1 MSSPAPEAAPPPH
14 PVTPASVVAST
25 AIARTLTISD
35 QHATILLTSNEAN
48 ATEDTSSTVR
58 PPSRSLLKLT
68 LVPFHKTDL
77 ARIPIS
83 TDAAQASGAD
93 KEKKKNEVSDVVE
106 KEHSRRV
113 MKFLSEFNWRM
124 TSESGAEYSFHEAFL
139 KSNPSVG
146 DGGSEPEAKRTKMD
160 MEETTETTK
169 TEDSAEAKMKT
180 TFTSAKWSS
189 FKAELISPASDRQV
203 ARAMPSPGLSM
214 VIETPD
220 LYKLVTKPFIDS
232 IVASGSLSWLENV
245 VTGKKE
251 KERLLHDADDWI
263 LNIDTK
269 WRTHPDALTVPR
281 SEWFR
286 HESIVDLY
294 CLGIIKP
301 KGVAS
306 LRDLTEDHIPMLKD
320 MLDNGPKVIA
330 SVYGVKVD
338 QLRIFVHYQPQ
349 FYHFHVHF
357 TRLENDTGAQAEK
370 AHLLADIIQNLEM
383 DSEYYQKRTMTCKLS
398 LKDKLYNIITASRI
412 EE

>member
-1 MSSPAPEAAPPPH
+1 
-14 PVTPASVVAST
+14 VIAST
-25 AIARTLTISD
+25 VIARTLTISD

-48 ATEDTSSTVR
+48 ATDDTSSTVP
-58 PPSRSLLKLT
+58 PPSHSLLKLT

-83 TDAAQASGAD
+83 TDAAKASEAD

-113 MKFLSEFNWRM
+113 LKFLSDFDWRM

-139 KSNPSVG
+139 KPNPSVG
-146 DGGSEPEAKRTKMD
+146 DDGSEPTAKRTKMD
-160 MEETTETTK
+160 MEETETTK
-169 TEDSAEAKMKT
+169 TEDSAEATMKT
-180 TFTSAKWSS
+180 TSTSAKWSS

-214 VIETPD
+214 VVETPE

-232 IVASGSLSWLENV
+232 IVASGSLSWLKNV
-245 VTGKKE
+245 VTGEKE
-251 KERLLHDADDWI
+251 KERLLHDANDWI
-263 LNIDTK
+263 LNVDTK

-306 LRDLTEDHIPMLKD
+306 LRDLTKEHIPMLKD
-320 MLDNGPKVIA
+320 MLENGPKVIE

-370 AHLLADIIQNLEM
+370 AHLLADVIQNLEM
-383 DSEYYQKRTMTCKLS
+383 DSEYYQKRTMTYKLS